1 MMKSKALK
9 TAGYL
14 VAGVFAIGLGLGYGV
29 VVAPAGP
36 ADAEPLA
43 QAGGSGSQFEQFFP
57 DAEFEEIEEGV
68 HVATSGGEDVGLI
81 GRGTGEGYNEG
92 IVALVAVNMD
102 GTVVGID
109 ILEQNETEGLGDAI
123 AGDDFQAQFEGLS
136 ADEIALAADGGEIDG
151 LSGATQSSEGVV
163 NIVNGVVDRLSEH
176 M

>member
-1 MMKSKALK
+1 MKSKTLN

-14 VAGVFAIGLGLGYGV
+14 VAGILAIGLGLGYGV

-43 QAGGSGSQFEQFFP
+43 QVGGAGSQFEQFFP
-57 DAEFEEIEEGV
+57 DAEFEEIEESI
-68 HVATSGGEDVGLI
+68 HLATSGGEEVGLI

-92 IVALVAVNMD
+92 IVALVAVAMD

-109 ILEQNETEGLGDAI
+109 ILDQNETQGLGDVI
-123 AGDDFQAQFEGLS
+123 TEDEFRAQFEGLS
-136 ADEIALAADGGEIDG
+136 ADDIALAADGGEIDG
-151 LSGATQSSEGVV
+151 ISGATESSQGVV
-163 NIVNGVVDRLSEH
+163 NIVNDVIDTLSEH